1 MKIWPT
7 DETTGQK
14 LISENEIKRTF
25 ALSKSTEN
33 LTAHLVQQLYARN
46 DRIISKLMGTIDK
59 RQL

>member
-33 LTAHLVQQLYARN
+33 FTAHFVQQLYAWH
-46 DRIISKLMGTIDK
+46 DRIISKVIGTIGE